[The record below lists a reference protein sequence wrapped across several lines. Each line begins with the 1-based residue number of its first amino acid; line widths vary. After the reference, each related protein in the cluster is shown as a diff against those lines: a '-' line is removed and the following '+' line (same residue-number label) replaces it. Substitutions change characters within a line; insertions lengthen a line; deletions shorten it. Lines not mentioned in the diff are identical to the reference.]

1 MGLTL
6 VREDR
11 VGRTS
16 SVSVVAPAAAP
27 SSYVR
32 KGETLKA
39 SKRETPRKTRSPF
52 RKDEGSRKTTG
63 SIGRMCKCSNAL
75 SLPVLTANRL
85 TALINSL
92 PKKWLVISG

>member
-16 SVSVVAPAAAP
+16 GVRVVVPTAALG
-27 SSYVR
+27 SYVR

-39 SKRETPRKTRSPF
+39 SKRETRLEMKSPA
-52 RKDEGSRKTTG
+52 G
-63 SIGRMCKCSNAL
+63 
-75 SLPVLTANRL
+75 
-85 TALINSL
+85 
-92 PKKWLVISG
+92 

>member
-16 SVSVVAPAAAP
+16 SVSVIAPAVAP

-32 KGETLKA
+32 KGETLNA
-39 SKRETPRKTRSPF
+39 SKRETLHEMRSPWIA
-52 RKDEGSRKTTG
+52 RSLKAP
-63 SIGRMCKCSNAL
+63 GR
-75 SLPVLTANRL
+75 LPGDR
-85 TALINSL
+85 
-92 PKKWLVISG
+92 SGV

>member
-16 SVSVVAPAAAP
+16 SVRVVVPTAALG
-27 SSYVR
+27 SYVR

-39 SKRETPRKTRSPF
+39 SKRETLHKMSCP
-52 RKDEGSRKTTG
+52 GSQD
-63 SIGRMCKCSNAL
+63 
-75 SLPVLTANRL
+75 P
-85 TALINSL
+85 
-92 PKKWLVISG
+92 

>member
-16 SVSVVAPAAAP
+16 SVRVVAPAAALG
-27 SSYVR
+27 SYVR

-39 SKRETPRKTRSPF
+39 SKRETLHEMRSP
-52 RKDEGSRKTTG
+52 RS
-63 SIGRMCKCSNAL
+63 
-75 SLPVLTANRL
+75 
-85 TALINSL
+85 
-92 PKKWLVISG
+92 

>member
-16 SVSVVAPAAAP
+16 SVSVVAPAAVP

-39 SKRETPRKTRSPF
+39 SKRETLHKMRSP
-52 RKDEGSRKTTG
+52 RSQD
-63 SIGRMCKCSNAL
+63 L
-75 SLPVLTANRL
+75 
-85 TALINSL
+85 
-92 PKKWLVISG
+92 

>member
-6 VREDR
+6 REDR

-39 SKRETPRKTRSPF
+39 SKRETLHEMRSP
-52 RKDEGSRKTTG
+52 GSNPLKAP
-63 SIGRMCKCSNAL
+63 GRR
-75 SLPVLTANRL
+75 P
-85 TALINSL
+85 
-92 PKKWLVISG
+92 G

>member
-16 SVSVVAPAAAP
+16 SVPVVAPAVAP
-27 SSYVR
+27 GSYVR

-39 SKRETPRKTRSPF
+39 SKRETLHKMRSPGTV
-52 RKDEGSRKTTG
+52 RLSKGSWKMTRL
-63 SIGRMCKCSNAL
+63 IGRVCKRGEAL
-75 SLPVLTANRL
+75 SLPI
-85 TALINSL
+85 LISREA
-92 PKKWLVISG
+92 

>member
-16 SVSVVAPAAAP
+16 SVSVVTPVAVP

-32 KGETLKA
+32 KGEMLKA
-39 SKRETPRKTRSPF
+39 SKRETLHEMRSP
-52 RKDEGSRKTTG
+52 RSKD
-63 SIGRMCKCSNAL
+63 L
-75 SLPVLTANRL
+75 
-85 TALINSL
+85 
-92 PKKWLVISG
+92 

>member
-32 KGETLKA
+32 KGETLNA
-39 SKRETPRKTRSPF
+39 SKRETLHKMRSP
-52 RKDEGSRKTTG
+52 RPQG
-63 SIGRMCKCSNAL
+63 L
-75 SLPVLTANRL
+75 
-85 TALINSL
+85 
-92 PKKWLVISG
+92 

>member
-16 SVSVVAPAAAP
+16 SVSVIAPAVAP

-39 SKRETPRKTRSPF
+39 SKRETLHKMRSPWIV
-52 RKDEGSRKTTG
+52 R
-63 SIGRMCKCSNAL
+63 
-75 SLPVLTANRL
+75 
-85 TALINSL
+85 L
-92 PKKWLVISG
+92 PKGSWKMTR

>member
-16 SVSVVAPAAAP
+16 SIPVVAPAAAP
-27 SSYVR
+27 GSCVR

-39 SKRETPRKTRSPF
+39 SKRETLHKMRSPQP
-52 RKDEGSRKTTG
+52 KGSEGSWKTT
-63 SIGRMCKCSNAL
+63 R
-75 SLPVLTANRL
+75 
-85 TALINSL
+85 
-92 PKKWLVISG
+92 

>member
-16 SVSVVAPAAAP
+16 SVRVIPPGVVLG
-27 SSYVR
+27 SYVR

-39 SKRETPRKTRSPF
+39 SKRETFHKMSLLLRVV
-52 RKDEGSRKTTG
+52 KDYD
-63 SIGRMCKCSNAL
+63 
-75 SLPVLTANRL
+75 VDRL
-85 TALINSL
+85 Q
-92 PKKWLVISG
+92 V

>member
-32 KGETLKA
+32 KGETLNA
-39 SKRETPRKTRSPF
+39 SKRETLHKMRSPWE
-52 RKDEGSRKTTG
+52 KSPEGSWKITR
-63 SIGRMCKCSNAL
+63 
-75 SLPVLTANRL
+75 
-85 TALINSL
+85 
-92 PKKWLVISG
+92 

>member
-16 SVSVVAPAAAP
+16 SVSVIAPAVAP

-39 SKRETPRKTRSPF
+39 SKRETLHKMRSPWM
-52 RKDEGSRKTTG
+52 K
-63 SIGRMCKCSNAL
+63 N
-75 SLPVLTANRL
+75 P
-85 TALINSL
+85 
-92 PKKWLVISG
+92 

>member
-16 SVSVVAPAAAP
+16 SVRVIAPAVVLG
-27 SSYVR
+27 SYVR

-39 SKRETPRKTRSPF
+39 SKRETLHEMRSPWVA
-52 RKDEGSRKTTG
+52 RPLKAP
-63 SIGRMCKCSNAL
+63 GR
-75 SLPVLTANRL
+75 
-85 TALINSL
+85 
-92 PKKWLVISG
+92 

>member
-16 SVSVVAPAAAP
+16 SVSVIAPAVAP

-32 KGETLKA
+32 KGETLNA
-39 SKRETPRKTRSPF
+39 SKRETLHKMRSPWIARSF
-52 RKDEGSRKTTG
+52 F
-63 SIGRMCKCSNAL
+63 L
-75 SLPVLTANRL
+75 ANVREEK
-85 TALINSL
+85 IKPNGI
-92 PKKWLVISG
+92 LVPLG

>member
-39 SKRETPRKTRSPF
+39 SKRETPRKTRFPV
-52 RKDEGSRKTTG
+52 RKNEGSWKTTR
-63 SIGRMCKCSNAL
+63 SIGRRCKAS
-75 SLPVLTANRL
+75 NRL
-85 TALINSL
+85 S
-92 PKKWLVISG
+92 